1 MYTLDLH
8 TGTVTR
14 DADGKQVAPCQS
26 AEDADF
32 VAYQEWANGG
42 GEPTVVDSTPISD
55 QVVE

>member
-14 DADGKQVAPCQS
+14 DIDGKQVACQS

-32 VAYQEWANGG
+32 VAYQVGEWRW
-42 GEPTVVDSTPISD
+42 
-55 QVVE
+55 